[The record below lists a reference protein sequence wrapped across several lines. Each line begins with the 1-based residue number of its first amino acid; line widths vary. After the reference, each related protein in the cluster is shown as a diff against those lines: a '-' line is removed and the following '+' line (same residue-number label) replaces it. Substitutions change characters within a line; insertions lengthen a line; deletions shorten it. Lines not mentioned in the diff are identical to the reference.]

1 MPYRYLEKIA
11 TADIAFEAWADTLQ
25 DLFIVSSDA
34 LVNVMV
40 EDLDT
45 IKKTE
50 SKVLRSKN
58 IAIDLLLFDVLQEII
73 YYKDAF
79 RLILRLDSAE
89 IEENNGEF
97 FFEGTASGELI
108 DPQRHRLAADVKAVT
123 LHQFRLD
130 SREGVWN
137 VHVVLDI

>member
-1 MPYRYLEKIA
+1 MPYKYLEEIA
-11 TADIAFEAWADTLQ
+11 TADIAFEAWADSLR

-45 IKKTE
+45 IKKKE
-50 SKVLRSKN
+50 SKLIHLQN
-58 IAIDLLLFDVLQEII
+58 IALDLLLFDVLQEII

-89 IEENNGEF
+89 IAENKGQF
-97 FFEGTASGELI
+97 LFKGTARGELI

-123 LHQFRLD
+123 FHQLQLNNNK
-130 SREGVWN
+130 GMWN
-137 VHVVLDI
+137 AHVVLDI

>member
-1 MPYRYLEKIA
+1 MPYKYLEEIA

-25 DLFIVSSDA
+25 DLFVVCTDA
-34 LVNVMV
+34 LVNVMI

-50 SKVLRSKN
+50 SKLLRSKN
-58 IAIDLLLFDVLQEII
+58 NALDLLLFDVLQEII

-89 IEENNGEF
+89 IEENKGEF
-97 FFEGTASGELI
+97 LFEGTASGESI
-108 DPQRHRLAADVKAVT
+108 DPRRHELAADVKAVT
-123 LHQFRLD
+123 FHQFRLNN
-130 SREGVWN
+130 REGIWN
-137 VHVVLDI
+137 AHVVLDI

>member
-1 MPYRYLEKIA
+1 MPYKYLEEIA

-25 DLFIVSSDA
+25 ELFIVSSDA

-50 SKVLRSKN
+50 SEVLYLKN
-58 IAIDLLLFDVLQEII
+58 MALDLLLFDVLQEII

-79 RLILRLDSAE
+79 NLILRLDSA
-89 IEENNGEF
+89 IVRENKGEF
-97 FFEGTASGELI
+97 LFEGTASGELI

-123 LHQFRLD
+123 FHQFRLYSND
-130 SREGVWN
+130 GIWN
-137 VHVVLDI
+137 AHVILDI